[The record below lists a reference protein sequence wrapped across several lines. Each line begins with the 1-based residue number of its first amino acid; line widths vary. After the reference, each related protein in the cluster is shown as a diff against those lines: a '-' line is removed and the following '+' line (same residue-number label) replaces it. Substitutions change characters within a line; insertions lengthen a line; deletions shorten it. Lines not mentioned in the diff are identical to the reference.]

1 MEWLKPYNIILASQ
15 SPRRQDLMRQAGF
28 QFEVRVADI
37 DEENYPPAMEITAVP
52 GFLAREKALKIF
64 NLEPAQHRLVV
75 IAADSLVFL
84 DGRLFSKPLDRQEAE
99 WMLRTLAGKTH
110 LVITGMCILSESFC
124 ETRSVETWVE
134 FNPITEEEI
143 HYYIN
148 HFPPYDKAGAYGI
161 QDWIGLCAVKG
172 IRGSYTNIMGLPME
186 TLYAVLKE
194 KIKP

>member
-1 MEWLKPYNIILASQ
+1 MEWLKPYNIVLASQ

-37 DEENYPPAMEITAVP
+37 DEENYPAEMEIIAVP
-52 GFLAREKALKIF
+52 GFLAGEKARKIF
-64 NLEPAQHRLVV
+64 AQEPVKNQLVV

-84 DGRLFSKPLDRQEAE
+84 DGRIFSKPLNRQEAE
-99 WMLRTLAGKTH
+99 WMLRTLSGQTH
-110 LVITGMCILSESFC
+110 LVITGLCILSESFN

-143 HYYIN
+143 QYYIN

-194 KIKP
+194 RIRP

>member
-15 SPRRQDLMRQAGF
+15 SPRRQELMRQAGF

-37 DEENYPPAMEITAVP
+37 DEENYPADLEITAVP
-52 GFLAREKALKIF
+52 GYLASQKAQKIF
-64 NLEPAQHRLVV
+64 NQEPDQERLVV

-84 DGRLFSKPLDRQEAE
+84 GGRIFSKPLNRPEAE
-99 WMLRTLAGKTH
+99 WMLRTLGGKTH
-110 LVITGMCILSESFC
+110 LVITGLCVLSDSFS
-124 ETRSVETWVE
+124 EIRSVETWVE
-134 FNPITEEEI
+134 FNPITDDEI

-172 IRGSYTNIMGLPME
+172 IQGSYTNIMGLPME
-186 TLYAVLKE
+186 TLYSVLKE